1 MISSKLVKEAKKTD
15 VLVEFSSK
23 DELPEAIAEFLKV
36 CKN

>member
-1 MISSKLVKEAKKTD
+1 MITNKLVKEAKKTD

-23 DELPEAIAEFLKV
+23 EELPEAIMEFMKV